1 MNLIPAHLNGN
12 ALTIEGHTVPLAGN
26 VDRAPGPI
34 TAGIRPGHVRIDPAG
49 IPARLYLLENLG
61 ETKLLNLMV
70 GEVLV
75 RMRVAQSEPIP
86 EAEKI
91 PITFDPA
98 AVHLF
103 DAETGRRVEA
113 D

>member
-1 MNLIPAHLNGN
+1 MYIYPSIFRAFGGEWFDGERVVVDSPE
-12 ALTIEGHTVPLAGN
+12 ALA
-26 VDRAPGPI
+26 A
-34 TAGIRPGHVRIDPAG
+34 
-49 IPARLYLLENLG
+49 LEYYV
-61 ETKLLNLMV
+61 KLLNAYAPA
-70 GEVLV
+70 GV

-86 EAEKI
+86 EAETI
-91 PITFDPA
+91 PIAFDPA